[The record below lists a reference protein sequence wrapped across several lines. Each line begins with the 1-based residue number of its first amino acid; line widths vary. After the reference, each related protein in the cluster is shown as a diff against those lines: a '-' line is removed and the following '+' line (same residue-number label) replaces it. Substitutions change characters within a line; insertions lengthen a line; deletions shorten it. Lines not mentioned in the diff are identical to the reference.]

1 MNMNMFVSVFAFS
14 YLFFQIV
21 QTPLYVKSKGNIM
34 SSFLQSVC
42 LFVEVC
48 GFGRGSC
55 LHQIHQQFCCFFYHD
70 D

>member
-14 YLFFQIV
+14 YLFCQIV

-48 GFGRGSC
+48 AFGGDLSSSNSSAV
-55 LHQIHQQFCCFFYHD
+55 LLVFLP
-70 D
+70 